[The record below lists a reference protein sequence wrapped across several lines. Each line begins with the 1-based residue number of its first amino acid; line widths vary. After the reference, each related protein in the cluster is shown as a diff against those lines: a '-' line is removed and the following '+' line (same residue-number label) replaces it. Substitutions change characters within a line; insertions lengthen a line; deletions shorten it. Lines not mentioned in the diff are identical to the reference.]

1 MKSDFLLASRSPRR
15 RELLDLI
22 GASYGVIEVDVDETP
37 SPGIT
42 PEDYVR
48 ATALAKARAGW
59 ATGWCD
65 NLPVLGADTAVILGG
80 EIMGKP
86 RDEAH
91 ARTMLKRLSGRWHE
105 VLSAFAVVQH
115 EREMT
120 DLTRTRV
127 LMASLGEAEIEA
139 YWASGEPADKAGAYA
154 IQGRGG
160 AFVREIRGSYTG
172 VVGLPLHETLQALA
186 RFGVSIP
193 GLATSAVRTT

>member
-22 GASYGVIEVDVDETP
+22 GAAYGVIEVDVDETP
-37 SPGIT
+37 AAGVTPG
-42 PEDYVR
+42 DYVR
-48 ATALAKARAGW
+48 GTALAKARAGW
-59 ATGWCD
+59 TGWRG

-91 ARTMLKRLSGRWHE
+91 ARAMLRRLSGRWHE
-105 VLSAFAVVQH
+105 VLTAFAVVQH
-115 EREMT
+115 ERETVGM
-120 DLTRTRV
+120 TRTRV
-127 LMASLGEAEIEA
+127 LMASLSETEIAA

-154 IQGRGG
+154 IQGRGS
-160 AFVREIRGSYTG
+160 AYVREIRGSYTG
-172 VVGLPLHETLQALA
+172 VVGLPLHETLRALV

-193 GLATSAVRTT
+193 GLAFSTARAT